1 MKEAGIHIP
10 DSFHKLPEMF
20 SVVYTQL
27 VEEGVVVGTPEGESP
42 PFAAIPAASVRAWP
56 LEASATPAADVLGH
70 FLRYQVHSSPRCCC
84 SRAKSTALTSMT
96 SSRLCSPGGSWHLL
110 LLSALHLRVMSATE
124 VQFAMQTAAA
134 RS

>member
-56 LEASATPAADVLGH
+56 LEASATPAADSL
-70 FLRYQVHSSPRCCC
+70 
-84 SRAKSTALTSMT
+84 
-96 SSRLCSPGGSWHLL
+96 
-110 LLSALHLRVMSATE
+110 AT
-124 VQFAMQTAAA
+124 FSGTRITAAQA
-134 RS
+134 AAALGQSLRHIRV